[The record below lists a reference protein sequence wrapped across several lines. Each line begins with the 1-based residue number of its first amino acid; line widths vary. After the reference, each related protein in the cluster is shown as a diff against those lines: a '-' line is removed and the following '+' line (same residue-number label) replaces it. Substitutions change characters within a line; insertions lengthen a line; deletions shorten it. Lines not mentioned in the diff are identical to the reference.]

1 MYGIYAF
8 IVFRVKI
15 MKWSEIPI
23 EARRY
28 IFYHT
33 IVSPLLITWYMLPMY
48 MFMTG
53 YNILEVGIIFTLVH
67 TLSIPATYAA
77 GKLFDKIAIRHG
89 LVLIDALDGASSIFY
104 GLVYGPIAPLMLFLG
119 LLIEDISKIFYPL
132 YQAAERILYPEDK
145 MEEVFAWHMRL
156 PELSQLIGF
165 LILGY
170 MFGYIFNTPQYYRVG
185 FIGFGLVSIFTIL
198 YLLRYIPRL
207 DVEERIGIER
217 FTFRIDKEF
226 KLILLVE
233 ALITLAWSMAPEIV
247 LLNYIVNVL
256 GLTLFEAMIVEA
268 AISIGAIMATYVSD
282 RIGRKHRFKAI
293 AIGYTMISLWAL
305 IMYMNPSF
313 ILVVLAYFI
322 ARFGDVLAFPFY
334 RSWIFS
340 KIPREK
346 ASSILSALSSY
357 RKLIILAS
365 PALAV
370 FLASI
375 KTNIT
380 IPGKSI
386 TIHNN
391 SHSVHYGSFKY

>member
-1 MYGIYAF
+1 M
-8 IVFRVKI
+8 R
-15 MKWSEIPI
+15 WHEIPV

-28 IFYHT
+28 ILYHT

-53 YNILEVGIIFTLVH
+53 YSILEVGIVFTLVH
-67 TLSIPATYAA
+67 VFSIPATYAV

-89 LVLIDALDGASSIFY
+89 LVLIDALEGSSSILY
-104 GLVYGPIAPLMLFLG
+104 GLAYGPIAPLMLFLG
-119 LLIEDISKIFYPL
+119 LLIEDIAGIFYPL
-132 YQAAERILYPEDK
+132 YQAAERILYPEDR

-185 FIGFGLVSIFTIL
+185 FIGFGLVSVFTIV
-198 YLLRYIPRL
+198 YLLKFIPRL
-207 DVEERIGIER
+207 DVEERISVGR
-217 FTFRIDKEF
+217 FTFRIDEEF
-226 KLILLVE
+226 KLILLAE

-268 AISIGAIMATYVSD
+268 AISIGAITATYVSD
-282 RIGRKHRFKAI
+282 RIGREHRFKAI
-293 AIGYTMISLWAL
+293 AVGYIMISLWAL

-313 ILVVLAYFI
+313 ILVILAYLI

-334 RSWIFS
+334 RSWIFG

-357 RKLIILAS
+357 RKLIVLVS
-365 PALAV
+365 PALAG

-375 KTNIT
+375 KPTLPYLASLTLFIIVAIVFIVIHLNTGKHT
-380 IPGKSI
+380 I
-386 TIHNN
+386 
-391 SHSVHYGSFKY
+391 